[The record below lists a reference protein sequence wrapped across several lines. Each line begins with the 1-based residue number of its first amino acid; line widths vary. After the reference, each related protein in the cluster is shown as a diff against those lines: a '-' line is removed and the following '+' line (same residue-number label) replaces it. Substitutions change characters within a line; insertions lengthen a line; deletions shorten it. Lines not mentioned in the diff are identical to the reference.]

1 MKVFKKKKKRIISFL
16 GHKGGIGKTIC
27 STGLGQALAFIG
39 LDVILIDLEEN
50 NNLTGICLN
59 NHPEFANVH
68 QRNLYTA
75 VNGRHSLNEVVWR
88 GSHHGCDI
96 IPTTGKIQQ
105 LDFMLYSDRSLS
117 IRLSE
122 EILKLEYDYIILD
135 VHPSLNSSLRF
146 AISVSDL
153 ILAPLQED
161 SQNADGTQRV
171 FEEIQTISTE
181 THRTIPMLILPN
193 NISTA
198 KEELLNLVANGMGI
212 KTTNTVIYNNEGIK
226 NAKNLK
232 LPLNP
237 KSIGFSYFINLAKE
251 IHAL

>member
-1 MKVFKKKKKRIISFL
+1 MKIFRKTKKRIISLL

-27 STGLGQALAFIG
+27 TTGLGQALAYLGF
-39 LDVILIDLEEN
+39 DVVLMDFEEN
-50 NNLTGICLN
+50 NNLTGISLN
-59 NHPEFANVH
+59 NHPDFANVH

-75 VNGRHSLNEVVWR
+75 INGRHSLNEVVWK
-88 GSHHGCDI
+88 GSHHGCDV

-122 EILKLEYDYIILD
+122 EIVKLEYDYIILD
-135 VHPSLNSSLRF
+135 VHPSLNSTMRF

-153 ILAPLQED
+153 ILTPLQED
-161 SQNADGTQRV
+161 SQNADGIQRV
-171 FEEIQTISTE
+171 YEEIKIISE
-181 THRTIPMLILPN
+181 ESRRAIPILIVPN
-193 NISTA
+193 NISSS
-198 KEELLNLVANGMGI
+198 KEELMNLVAKGMGI
-212 KTTNTVIYNNEGIK
+212 KTTNSIIYNNEGIK

-232 LPLNP
+232 QPLNP
-237 KSIGFSYFINLAKE
+237 KSIGFSYFTNLAKE